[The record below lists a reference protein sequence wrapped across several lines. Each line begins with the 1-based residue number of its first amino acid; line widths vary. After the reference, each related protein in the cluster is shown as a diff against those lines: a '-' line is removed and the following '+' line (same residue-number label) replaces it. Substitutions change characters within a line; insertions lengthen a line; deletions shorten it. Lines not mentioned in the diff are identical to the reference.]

1 MTYTQ
6 IFYLI
11 EDSGKIVAWQILEA
25 ETNPFVRLRNR
36 MHYFKVLYENK
47 ELIDFPLNKKWEEQK
62 MKKLTK
68 EEKEILKDCG
78 GECNCC
84 FYDGG
89 CNLQDK
95 LKEE

>member
-25 ETNPFVRLRNR
+25 ETNPFVRLKNR

-47 ELIDFPLNKKWEEQK
+47 ELIDFPLNKKWEE
-62 MKKLTK
+62 
-68 EEKEILKDCG
+68 
-78 GECNCC
+78 
-84 FYDGG
+84 
-89 CNLQDK
+89 
-95 LKEE
+95 